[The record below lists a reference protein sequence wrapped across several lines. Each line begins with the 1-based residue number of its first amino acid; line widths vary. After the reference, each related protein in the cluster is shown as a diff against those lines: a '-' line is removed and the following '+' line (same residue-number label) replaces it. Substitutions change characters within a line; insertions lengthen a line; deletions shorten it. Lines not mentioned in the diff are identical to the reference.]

1 MINKYF
7 YFIAQVKKINAQH
20 ELTGYEIALLD
31 FSAQRYFS
39 NTVITAGELIRQGDI
54 ASQATLNAALKSL
67 INKKLLTT
75 IISNDDGRVKKVV
88 LTKLALQRYKQL
100 DLVIRGASRNG

>member
-7 YFIAQVKKINAQH
+7 YFIAQVNRINAQH
-20 ELTGYEIALLD
+20 ELTRHEIALLD

-39 NTVITAGELIRQGDI
+39 NEFITVGELIRQGDI
-54 ASQATLNAALKSL
+54 ASQATLHDALKSL

-75 IISNDDGRVKKVV
+75 KISNDDGRAKELVI
-88 LTKLALQRYKQL
+88 TKLALQRYKQL
-100 DLVIRGASRNG
+100 DRAMTRLF

>member
-7 YFIAQVKKINAQH
+7 YLIAQVKKINAQH
-20 ELTGYEIALLD
+20 ELTRHEIALLD

-39 NTVITAGELIRQGDI
+39 NTVITTGELIRQGDI
-54 ASQATLNAALKSL
+54 ASHATLRAALKSL

-75 IISNDDGRVKKVV
+75 KISNDDGRVKDVI

-100 DLVIRGASRNG
+100 DRAMTRLF